1 MIRITRTPR
10 IIQRFFPGMTW
21 GFSLDS
27 AAVYLTFDDGPD
39 PELTGWVLDTLKDYE
54 AKATFFCVGDRV
66 RQYPEVLKRIMEE
79 GHAVG
84 NHTMSHEN
92 GFTTDDK
99 TYIAS
104 IQEAANV
111 IPSKLFRPPYGRI
124 KPSQAKALRSN
135 DFRIIMWSWL
145 TYDFD
150 HGHQV
155 DKVLRQVNGISAGD
169 IIVLHDNPKC
179 ADRMKQILPAILAE
193 VNRKG
198 LICKAI
204 SEPISA

>member
-99 TYIAS
+99 TYISS

-169 IIVLHDNPKC
+169 IIVLH
-179 ADRMKQILPAILAE
+179 I
-193 VNRKG
+193 
-198 LICKAI
+198 
-204 SEPISA
+204 

>member
-99 TYIAS
+99 TYISS

-150 HGHQV
+150 HGYQV
-155 DKVLRQVNGISAGD
+155 NKVLRQVNGISAGD

>member
-1 MIRITRTPR
+1 
-10 IIQRFFPGMTW
+10 MTW

-99 TYIAS
+99 TYISS

-124 KPSQAKALRSN
+124 KPSQAKVLRSN

-155 DKVLRQVNGISAGD
+155 DKVLRQVNGIRAGD